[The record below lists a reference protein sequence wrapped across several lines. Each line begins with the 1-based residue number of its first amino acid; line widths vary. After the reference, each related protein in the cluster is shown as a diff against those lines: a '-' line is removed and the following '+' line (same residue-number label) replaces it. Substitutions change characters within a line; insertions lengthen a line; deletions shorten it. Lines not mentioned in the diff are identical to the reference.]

1 MRFFTYFRVMKTS
14 VILLLSLW
22 LSVSTGAQQA
32 LKGWAEGLSPRIND
46 DGSVTFVLNAPQAAV
61 VTMVSNCAPGG
72 RAVFEKE
79 GENWVYTTPVLKPEL
94 YIYYLIMDGV
104 RITDPSNAFVIRDMS
119 TLFNYFII
127 PGEESKYFSIADVPH
142 GTVSK
147 VWFDMPGL
155 GMKRRMSV
163 YTPPSYGNGDERYP
177 VLYLLHGMGG
187 DEEAWLNLGR
197 ASQIFDNLIAEGK
210 MVPAIV
216 VMPNGNVDMEAAP
229 GETHYGL
236 KQPTSALPHTMEGTY
251 ETVFPDIVNFVD
263 GNYRTIADKAHRA
276 VAGLSMG
283 GFHSLH
289 ISKQYPDMFDYVGLF
304 SAAVNPRGDNPL
316 GIVYDDFD
324 GKLRRQAEQQPALY
338 WVGIGS
344 DDFLYDE
351 NVNLR
356 KRLDE
361 AGMKYEYVETPGSHT
376 WDRWRIYLTTFASKI
391 FK

>member
-1 MRFFTYFRVMKTS
+1 MKTY

-22 LSVSTGAQQA
+22 LSVATTAQQA
-32 LKGWAEGLSPRIND
+32 LQGGADGLSPRLND
-46 DGSVTFVLNAPQAAV
+46 DGTVTFVLNAPQAAV

-72 RAVFEKE
+72 LAVFEKE
-79 GENWVYTTPVLKPEL
+79 GENWVYTSPVLKPEL
-94 YIYYLIMDGV
+94 YIYYLMMDGV

-119 TLFNYFII
+119 TLFNYFIV

-147 VWFDMPGL
+147 VWFDMPSL
-155 GMKRRMSV
+155 GMTRRMSV

-210 MVPAIV
+210 MVPSIV

-229 GETHYGL
+229 GETHHGL

-251 ETVFPDIVNFVD
+251 ETVFPDIVNYVD
-263 GNYRTIADKAHRA
+263 SNYRTIADKAHRA

-304 SAAVNPRGDNPL
+304 SAAVNPRGENPL
-316 GIVYDDFD
+316 EIVYDDFD
-324 GKLRRQAEQQPALY
+324 GKLRLQAEKQPALY

-351 NVNLR
+351 NVDLR
-356 KRLDE
+356 KRLDK

-376 WDRWRIYLTTFASKI
+376 WDRWRLYLTTFASKI